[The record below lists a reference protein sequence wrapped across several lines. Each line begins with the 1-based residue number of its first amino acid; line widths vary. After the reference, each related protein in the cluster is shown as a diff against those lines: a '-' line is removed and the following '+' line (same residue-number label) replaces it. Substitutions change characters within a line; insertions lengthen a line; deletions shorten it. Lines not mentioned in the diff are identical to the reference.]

1 MKDYELLDELL
12 IEAAGEVS
20 LAETDVLRVNPWR
33 KPIHLM
39 LWGIALQTITI
50 GFLWFQFI
58 LPAAGTALFYC
69 GVRSLRKVNRWFT
82 ALWIFGS
89 IDLAAELAHLIWSCL
104 PESAANALPVFLYM
118 TQLVYSMA
126 KLWVFHQGLQWV
138 YRFAQIPMEKKPLL
152 WAMVWYFLV
161 GMIGL
166 FISEIGFAAAALLL
180 VFAVFLWHQL
190 YSVSDELAQAGYL
203 FRNAPVG
210 LSMRAVMIS
219 YLCLCVAGVAC
230 GGFYSNHFAVMGE
243 SETASCTAHREL
255 REDLAGAGFPEE
267 ILADI
272 EDADVLR
279 LAGAKRVTVKRD
291 KEERDP
297 EVPWIHG
304 ETILVEMTRSHFYV
318 ITYFSFANHKL
329 YGNNGFNI
337 ESSYDGA
344 KAWNPISGKLLFSED
359 GKNMV
364 SDMTDF
370 GMRDAQSLDWF
381 GAGVSFKRIEGNVVY
396 PFGTENQ
403 RGYVMYEKEISPDAY
418 HAEAVV
424 FNFCWGGLPVSL
436 PYKSRAERLDNL
448 FSNQRY
454 QSYCRFDVNSPEE
467 GLLGERD

>member
-1 MKDYELLDELL
+1 
-12 IEAAGEVS
+12 
-20 LAETDVLRVNPWR
+20 
-33 KPIHLM
+33 
-39 LWGIALQTITI
+39 
-50 GFLWFQFI
+50 
-58 LPAAGTALFYC
+58 
-69 GVRSLRKVNRWFT
+69 
-82 ALWIFGS
+82 
-89 IDLAAELAHLIWSCL
+89 
-104 PESAANALPVFLYM
+104 
-118 TQLVYSMA
+118 
-126 KLWVFHQGLQWV
+126 
-138 YRFAQIPMEKKPLL
+138 
-152 WAMVWYFLV
+152 
-161 GMIGL
+161 
-166 FISEIGFAAAALLL
+166 
-180 VFAVFLWHQL
+180 
-190 YSVSDELAQAGYL
+190 
-203 FRNAPVG
+203 
-210 LSMRAVMIS
+210 MRAVMIS

-381 GAGVSFKRIEGNVVY
+381 GAGGSFKRIEGNVVY